1 MRNACSLR
9 LAKILQLMATSL
21 PFDSISVEVFD
32 KQLRTEFGEIRPR
45 FDIIS
50 LPFSREEI
58 KMLLKC
64 VVKNV
69 YQIVSYESINMV
81 KLFIGVQLKQRL
93 HRNGV

>member
-1 MRNACSLR
+1 
-9 LAKILQLMATSL
+9 MATSL
-21 PFDSISVEVFD
+21 PFDSIYIWATISIEVFD

-58 KMLLKC
+58 KMLVLK
-64 VVKNV
+64 KR
-69 YQIVSYESINMV
+69 YQIVSYEPTNMV
-81 KLFIGVQLKQRL
+81 TLFIGVQLKRRL